1 MKRFVLAVTLVCM
14 LAATALAGEI
24 PSTGS
29 PAPAPGST
37 QGPSIAATVVLTIL
51 SLVH

>member
-1 MKRFVLAVTLVCM
+1 MKRFVLAVTLACA

-29 PAPAPGST
+29 PAPAPGNT
-37 QGPSIAATVVLTIL
+37 QGPSITTTVILTIL
-51 SLVH
+51 SLVS